1 MALQTVEAF
10 EELGYS
16 VIELVIIKM
25 DGKGHTLFRMVS
37 STSMTISEG
46 QCFWKYADFLEG
58 SSTTTQ

>member
-25 DGKGHTLFRMVS
+25 DGKGHTLFWMVS
-37 STSMTISEG
+37 STSTMVSEG
-46 QCFWKYADFLEG
+46 QCFWKYTNFLEG